1 MFGGNINSATPEQF
15 RQIKNEPLG
24 VNYQIV
30 NFNDYPNTM
39 VFLWNIF
46 INNNW
51 LNLSY
56 MALLKFPKTKANFA
70 KWYFVLFLVFSQ
82 FLVLSIIIGKTIHL
96 TR

>member
-1 MFGGNINSATPEQF
+1 
-15 RQIKNEPLG
+15 
-24 VNYQIV
+24 
-30 NFNDYPNTM
+30 M

-70 KWYFVLFLVFSQ
+70 KWYFVLFLIFSQ
-82 FLVLSIIIGKTIHL
+82 FLVLSIIIGTNTAFIFL
-96 TR
+96 TLPRFHH